1 MKHDLV
7 LFLGRFHSLLIHLP
21 IGGLAVLAFLELMAA
36 LTRRKHLEHTR
47 QWIVDFVALS
57 AVAAAGAGWLLVQDG
72 DYNSPLLTWHRAL
85 GLALIGV
92 CLLTGCLHRWGGPWS
107 YRVSLVISLGLLV
120 PVGHLGGSITHGRD
134 FFTRYAPKSVCARLG
149 LTASHASKNDKNL
162 QPPVFEAVIAPILE
176 ERCYACHGPERHNA
190 QLRLDTIDGWLRG
203 SQDSRMIKPGDAKKS
218 LLIQRLRLPLDAD
231 GHMPP
236 EDQPQPTIEEIALLE
251 WWVNIGAPTTA
262 RVKDLDPE
270 PEIRRLLQIAS
281 ARPVQRPSDGQPL
294 SQR

>member
-36 LTRRKHLEHTR
+36 LTGRKQLEHAG

-57 AVAAAGAGWLLVQDG
+57 ALAAAAAGWLLVQDG
-72 DYNSPLLTWHRAL
+72 DYDSPLLNWHRAL
-85 GLALIGV
+85 GLTLVGA
-92 CLLTGCLHRWGGPWS
+92 CLFTCSLRRWGWPWS
-107 YRVSLVISLGLLV
+107 YRVSLVMTLGLLV

-149 LTASHASKNDKNL
+149 LTATRATNSGKSL
-162 QPPVFEAVIAPILE
+162 RQPVFEAVIAPILE

-203 SQDSRMIKPGDAKKS
+203 SQDGRMIKPGDAKKS
-218 LLIQRLRLPLDAD
+218 LLIQRLMLPLAAD

-236 EDQPQPTIEEIALLE
+236 EDQPQPTTEEIALLE
-251 WWVNIGAPTTA
+251 WWVNIGAPTTTK
-262 RVKDLDPE
+262 VSELDPE

-281 ARPVQRPSDGQPL
+281 ARPAQRTIDKQHSF
-294 SQR
+294 QR